1 MKLRKTAAAA
11 VCLTA
16 LAMPAAA
23 SAADPPPGAIKNM
36 EFVKNLPE
44 GRQST
49 AINFLTYGK
58 GSKERVVM
66 LITGRFGLKTYDMA
80 NPENPVLL
88 DELGNDQL
96 VLQYDL
102 DLGRTPS
109 ASRTYWQNEDMDVD
123 QNRKLAFL
131 SRDPRAFG
139 GSTRTPM
146 SPASTSSMRRIRR
159 TCR

>member
-49 AINFLTYGK
+49 AINFLSYGK

-80 NPENPVLL
+80 DPENPVLL
-88 DELGNDQL
+88 DQVTNDQL
-96 VLQYDL
+96 VLPYDIA
-102 DLGRTPS
+102 LGR
-109 ASRTYWQNEDMDVD
+109 
-123 QNRKLAFL
+123 K
-131 SRDPRAFG
+131 
-139 GSTRTPM
+139 
-146 SPASTSSMRRIRR
+146 
-159 TCR
+159 